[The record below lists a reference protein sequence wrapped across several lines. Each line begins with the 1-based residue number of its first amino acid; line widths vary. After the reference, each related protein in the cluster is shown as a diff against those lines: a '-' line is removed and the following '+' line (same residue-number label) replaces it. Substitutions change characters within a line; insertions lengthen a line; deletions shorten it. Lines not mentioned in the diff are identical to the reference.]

1 MTMRMKKTTSPTRME
16 PPITKWPKL
25 SITTPAYPCRRMS
38 RVAATLRARRNM
50 VATRTSVGN
59 TEKSSGRFT
68 CMAVRRIRIDPVMLA
83 VMRRSTTNVG
93 SGTTRTTTTATTE
106 RGMAMVTMRRQRWS
120 WPAPDPSARG
130 SAMHIPRLVSKDSSH
145 VRHPLP
151 ATASHSVPGPI
162 PAVLAWHCSVTTSRH
177 GGKVQGDVPARHDS
191 AGGTQRQRGHPVD
204 LPEHLG
210 GRRERVDEGQ
220 QPGDGRIEGGRDDVV
235 HLARCVQSAGQ
246 RR

>member
-38 RVAATLRARRNM
+38 RVAATLRARRNI
-50 VATRTSVGN
+50 VATSTSVGN

-106 RGMAMVTMRRQRWS
+106 RGMAIVTRRRQRCS
-120 WPAPDPSARG
+120 WTAPDPSAIG
-130 SAMHIPRLVSKDSSH
+130 SAMHVPSLISKDGSH

-151 ATASHSVPGPI
+151 APASHSVPGPI
-162 PAVLAWHCSVTTSRH
+162 PAVLAWHCPGTTSRH
-177 GGKVQGDVPARHDS
+177 GVKVQGNVHEEHDS
-191 AGGTQRQRGHPVD
+191 SGGTQRRRSHPVH
-204 LPEHLG
+204 LAEQLG

-220 QPGDGRIEGGRDDVV
+220 QPGDGGVEGGRD
-235 HLARCVQSAGQ
+235 
-246 RR
+246 